1 MGKRRRRSYSWDEL
15 PHGRAM
21 SLDEIG
27 RAMGLTRQAVHYIER
42 EALRKFRE
50 AALRMMPLSAWMEL
64 IDMEHN
70 RREKER

>member
-1 MGKRRRRSYSWDEL
+1 
-15 PHGRAM
+15 M